1 MNTSSQVS
9 QSPPPVYG
17 ALSVL
22 APFAGGGLAAS
33 LAFLF
38 PRHGDEAF
46 MYPALAFV
54 LTLIALPCGV
64 FFAFRASK
72 RHERYRVLPW
82 IGLFL
87 NVVPL
92 LFYILYTVV
101 W

>member
-1 MNTSSQVS
+1 MNTSSPAL
-9 QSPPPVYG
+9 QSPAPVYG
-17 ALSVL
+17 TLSVI
-22 APFAGGGLAAS
+22 APFVGVSLAAA

-46 MYPALAFV
+46 MYPALAFL
-54 LTLIALPCGV
+54 LTVIALPCGV

-72 RHERYRVLPW
+72 RHEKYRALPW
-82 IGLFL
+82 VGLFL

-92 LFYILYTVV
+92 LFYILYTIV